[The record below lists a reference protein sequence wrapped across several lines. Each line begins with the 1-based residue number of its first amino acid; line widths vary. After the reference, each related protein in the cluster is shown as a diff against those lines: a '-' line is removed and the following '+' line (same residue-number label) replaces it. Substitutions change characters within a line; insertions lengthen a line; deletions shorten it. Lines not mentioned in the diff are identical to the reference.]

1 MARTVDK
8 AQGIQVIARAAA
20 ILRALGPESMSLG
33 AIARETMLPRST
45 VQRIVDALA
54 AERLVEAGESGVRP
68 GWGLQR
74 LTTVGE
80 VDVVSVA
87 HPHLEWLFEQTRETV
102 DLAMGQGK
110 EVVFLDHIVCDQTL
124 RVVPIIERPRA
135 LHLMANGKAIL
146 SAMSD
151 ATVRKLFDG
160 KRGRSG
166 DHVHPDALLKELA
179 TIRKSGF
186 SFDRAGHAEASTPSA
201 PRFALKACALRAVAC
216 RAIMPL
222 RGRPRQ
228 IQKCA
233 QGVPPAGRGRTSA
246 TRQVT
251 RFPLRS
257 KTLYSSSNSSSSSTL
272 ALRGCADALWPP
284 SDPVTDVSRE
294 A

>member
-179 TIRKSGF
+179 TIRRSGF
-186 SFDRAGHAEASTPSA
+186 SFDRAGHAEGVYAVGTPVRVEGLRPYALSLAA
-201 PRFALKACALRAVAC
+201 PSCRFEAGLAKFKNALKEC
-216 RAIMPL
+216 RRRVEAEL
-222 RGRPRQ
+222 AQRGR
-228 IQKCA
+228 
-233 QGVPPAGRGRTSA
+233 
-246 TRQVT
+246 
-251 RFPLRS
+251 
-257 KTLYSSSNSSSSSTL
+257 
-272 ALRGCADALWPP
+272 
-284 SDPVTDVSRE
+284 
-294 A
+294 

>member
-1 MARTVDK
+1 
-8 AQGIQVIARAAA
+8 
-20 ILRALGPESMSLG
+20 
-33 AIARETMLPRST
+33 
-45 VQRIVDALA
+45 
-54 AERLVEAGESGVRP
+54 VRP

-186 SFDRAGHAEASTPSA
+186 SFDRAGHAEGVYAVGTPVRVEGLRPYALSLAA
-201 PRFALKACALRAVAC
+201 PSCRFEAGLAKFKNALKEC
-216 RAIMPL
+216 RRRVEAEL
-222 RGRPRQ
+222 AQRGR
-228 IQKCA
+228 
-233 QGVPPAGRGRTSA
+233 
-246 TRQVT
+246 
-251 RFPLRS
+251 
-257 KTLYSSSNSSSSSTL
+257 
-272 ALRGCADALWPP
+272 
-284 SDPVTDVSRE
+284 
-294 A
+294 